1 MSIFDF
7 QQLLYIVLAPACGVF
22 LVILLTRVVPNLKD
36 ARNRAFLAL
45 ALADMGW
52 LICNWL
58 EALWPTRE
66 GTKLLMQCAYIFIA
80 FLPVAW
86 LEYSLR
92 VAGKV
97 KTPTALRLSALLII
111 PAITVILAF
120 SNDSHL
126 MLWTQ
131 LRFTSVLGLPYL
143 HTSFGPW
150 FWVHAGYSYALVS
163 IGAVLILDAYRG
175 LARTLKKQAWL
186 SLVAVLLPV
195 IYNVAYVT
203 GFLPFIKKDY
213 TSIIFAVSAALFSL
227 ASDRYGLFS
236 IVPIARSTLFDSLKT
251 AVFVLSEQGR
261 VLDLNASAKELLKG
275 ENPVGTMAGSYKLL
289 ELVAKSLEKKGPW
302 EADIA
307 IDTIYGRRP
316 YELSC
321 LPIKDAKGRRIGIIA
336 SYHDVAVRYELIKET
351 SSLVSASMK
360 DPLSGADRNLPL
372 CSSCGKA
379 RGKDGRWAPLP
390 QVLQD
395 RYGIM
400 ATHGLC
406 QECLPR
412 YTGEQTRAFDPE
424 EKHHA

>member
-7 QQLLYIVLAPACGVF
+7 QQLIYIVLAPACGVF

-66 GTKLLMQCAYIFIA
+66 GTKLLMQSAYIFIA
-80 FLPVAW
+80 ALPVAW

-111 PAITVILAF
+111 PAITVALAF

-126 MLWTQ
+126 MLWSQ

-143 HTSFGPW
+143 NTSFGPW

-175 LARTLKKQAWL
+175 LASSLKKQAWL

-195 IYNVAYVT
+195 AYNVAYVT
-203 GFLPFIKKDY
+203 GFLSFIKKDY

-261 VLDLNASAKELLKG
+261 ILDANASAKELLKG
-275 ENPVGTMAGSYKLL
+275 ENPVGTLAGAHKLL

-307 IDTIYGRRP
+307 IDTVFGRRP

-321 LPIKDAKGRRIGIIA
+321 LPIKDSRGRRIGIIA

-360 DPLSGADRNLPL
+360 DPLSGTDRNLPL

-379 RGKDGRWAPLP
+379 RGRDGRWAPLP
-390 QVLQD
+390 QVLQE

-412 YTGEQTRAFDPE
+412 YTGEQTLAINPE
-424 EKHHA
+424 EKNHA